1 MSDQTT
7 ATTDAPAVQLQLQ
20 DLLLAAQVVQLASQ
34 RGAIKAEEMEAVGG
48 LYNRL
53 VTFLQV
59 SGALTPAE
67 PTTAETP
74 AETTADTPATDAP
87 ATDAPAA

>member
-7 ATTDAPAVQLQLQ
+7 DTTVDTQAGSDTVQLQLQ
-20 DLLLAAQVVQLASQ
+20 DLLLAAQVIQLATQ

-53 VTFLQV
+53 VTFLQA
-59 SGALTPAE
+59 SGALQPAGKPAE
-67 PTTAETP
+67 
-74 AETTADTPATDAP
+74 DAP
-87 ATDAPAA
+87 APEAE